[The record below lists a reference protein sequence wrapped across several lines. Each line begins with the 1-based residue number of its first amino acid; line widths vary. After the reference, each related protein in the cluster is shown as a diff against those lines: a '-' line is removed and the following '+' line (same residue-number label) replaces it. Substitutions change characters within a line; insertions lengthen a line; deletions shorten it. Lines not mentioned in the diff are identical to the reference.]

1 MSRNTDNVIRLINA
15 GGNLSV
21 NCDGRNTDNV
31 LRVIKAA
38 QKKNTK
44 LTLRNL
50 DSHNT
55 DNVIRIIK
63 AAGDTVVLE
72 V

>member
-1 MSRNTDNVIRLINA
+1 MPRTTDNVIRLINS

-21 NCDGRNTDNV
+21 NCDGRTTDNV
-31 LRVIKAA
+31 LRIIKAA
-38 QKKNTK
+38 QNMNTK

-50 DSHNT
+50 DSHTT
-55 DNVIRIIK
+55 DNVVRMIK
-63 AAGDTVVLE
+63 AAGDSVVLE